1 MSYDITDFQADV
13 IKRSFEIP
21 VLVDFWAEWCGPCK
35 ILGPVLEKLAEQ
47 QKDTWV
53 LAKINNDVHQELAA
67 EYGVRGIPNVKLFVD
82 GKVVNE
88 FTGALPEYAVTQWL
102 QKALPDKFRKLL
114 EQSQQLIA
122 ENKIADAQKVL
133 EEILRQDSASHKARV
148 LLAGTLVQSDA
159 EKALQLVDGIEED
172 SEHHPI
178 ADAIRTFCGAAAK
191 LARPEDLE
199 DHPVKQNY
207 LAGLT
212 ALTLRDFDT
221 ALSQFV
227 EVIREHRYYDDDGA
241 RKACIAIFR
250 ILGDGHEVT
259 LKWRREFGSALNR

>member
-1 MSYDITDFQADV
+1 MSYDITDFQTDV

-35 ILGPVLEKLAEQ
+35 ILGPVLERLAEQ
-47 QKDTWV
+47 QKDKWV
-53 LAKINNDVHQELAA
+53 LAKVNSDIHQELAA

-88 FTGALPEYAVTQWL
+88 FTGALPEYVVTQWL

-122 ENKIADAQKVL
+122 ENRIPEAQKAL
-133 EEILRQDSASHKARV
+133 EGVLRQDSANEKARV
-148 LLAGTLVQSDA
+148 LLAGILVQSDS
-159 EKALQLVDGIEED
+159 ERALQLVEGIEED
-172 SEHHPI
+172 SEHYPI
-178 ADAIRTFCGAAAK
+178 ADAIRTFCGAATK
-191 LARPEDLE
+191 LASPANLE
-199 DHPVKQNY
+199 DHPVKKIY
-207 LAGLT
+207 LAALS

-221 ALSQFV
+221 ALSRFI
-227 EVIREHRYYDDDGA
+227 EVIREHRFYDDDGA

-250 ILGDGHEVT
+250 ILGDGHEAT